1 MQQQSYLRKQN
12 IPFTMV
18 CNAIIFDSRISSKA
32 KFYYVYLSSK
42 PNDWKFHTNCIIK
55 EIKEGRDAFY
65 NGLKELIEFGYLE
78 RQQIKE
84 NGKFQHTDYILKIP
98 HTENTD
104 TESLYTEKTHYN
116 NKDIKNKDKIK
127 KDKKDT
133 TSGFSFQGSYSEIPN
148 YSTNFNS
155 VELHQIKKSA
165 VKENLTTQKQDGQQ
179 NCILNSQEKSG
190 AACGT
195 TPAVKPCI
203 LEEWDTKSGV
213 NTGCSMRN
221 HPRRQ
226 NADFNEFWNEWRAMC
241 KAKGSPTGEKKPA
254 EIEYQKAVK
263 IASHQGIMRT
273 LEAFKDFIL
282 LAFENNK
289 HACRWLKNI
298 HWSDFEN
305 VIADYKQQAE
315 ILKTNLK
322 KQGKPLPIAQ
332 KSPEKQQ
339 EEVKMKEDIQDK
351 RKAILSRLNANEL
364 EFTYFLRKHLIN
376 DFSSPAHNM
385 WIENLVFSCKNGI
398 ALIGV
403 ESDTGVKLNWE
414 KIERILRIALQGK
427 FEFTQI
433 KWKLVD

>member
-1 MQQQSYLRKQN
+1 MTKYKQKDS
-12 IPFTMV
+12 F
-18 CNAIIFDSRISSKA
+18 IIHHDTASIFQE
-32 KFYYVYLSSK
+32 L
-42 PNDWKFHTNCIIK
+42 TN
-55 EIKEGRDAFY
+55 EQAG
-65 NGLKELIEFGYLE
+65 ELIKHLIFYSNSLNQNPKEPKKPSGFSSVITLLAHSFEKQLE
-78 RQQIKE
+78 RDFWKYQTVCKRNE
-84 NGKFQHTDYILKIP
+84 NNGKKGGRPQKL
-98 HTENTD
+98 
-104 TESLYTEKTHYN
+104 
-116 NKDIKNKDKIK
+116 DKIK
-127 KDKKDT
+127 TQKNPKKADSDSDSDKDNDKDKKDT
-133 TSGFSFQGSYSEIPN
+133 ASGFSFQGSYSEIPN

-179 NCILNSQEKSG
+179 NYILNTSRKNVAQK
-190 AACGT
+190 
-195 TPAVKPCI
+195 
-203 LEEWDTKSGV
+203 
-213 NTGCSMRN
+213 
-221 HPRRQ
+221 

-263 IASHQGIMRT
+263 IANHQGIMRT

-339 EEVKMKEDIQDK
+339 EEVKMKEDTQRK
-351 RKAILSRLNANEL
+351 RESVIRHLNGDETQFMNDIKKVL
-364 EFTYFLRKHLIN
+364 KSYFQALHEPWID
-376 DFSSPAHNM
+376 DFVF
-385 WIENLVFSCKNGI
+385 WIDDFVFSCRNKVAYFGFTEQKHIDTVKRNFEKFEQIITREI
-398 ALIGV
+398 ASTDLV
-403 ESDTGVKLNWE
+403 MEEENL
-414 KIERILRIALQGK
+414 KIEL
-427 FEFTQI
+427 
-433 KWKLVD
+433 KLID